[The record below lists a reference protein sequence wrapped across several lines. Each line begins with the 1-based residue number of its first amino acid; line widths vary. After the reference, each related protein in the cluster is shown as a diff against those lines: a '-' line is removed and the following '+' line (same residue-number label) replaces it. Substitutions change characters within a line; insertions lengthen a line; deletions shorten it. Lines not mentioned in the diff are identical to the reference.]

1 MDAIDNHVTSKPLDG
16 ETVLD
21 GLLIIVDSK
30 EAVERSKV
38 HNYWQF
44 SYKASDV
51 AKQIYIMACGGDN
64 WKLGN
69 WS

>member
-44 SYKASDV
+44 SYKAFWYCQANLYHDT
-51 AKQIYIMACGGDN
+51 
-64 WKLGN
+64 WRR
-69 WS
+69 